1 MNWHPL
7 LSLVVLLIPAL
18 PAETDSQ
25 ETACPKEFLEHWA
38 ESLLDG
44 KLDRTVA
51 FYEDSKEVV
60 AIQSSGKV
68 RKGIAEI
75 RKEYQAAFDEVEF
88 EKVSLKSLSVRQNGG
103 VAWATCEFKADTRV
117 KADQRAWLLHVRSSF
132 VLERSGK
139 SWKIVLEH
147 FSPIAGIPRVQ
158 RK

>member
-1 MNWHPL
+1 MKWHPL
-7 LSLVVLLIPAL
+7 LPLVLLLIPVVR
-18 PAETDSQ
+18 AETDSQ
-25 ETACPKEFLEHWA
+25 DPACPKESLQQWA
-38 ESLLDG
+38 GSLLDG
-44 KLDRTVA
+44 KLDETVA

-60 AIQSSGKV
+60 AIQSTGKV
-68 RKGIAEI
+68 RKGTAQI
-75 RKEYQAAFDEVEF
+75 RKEYQAAFGEVVF
-88 EKVSLKSLSVRQNGG
+88 EKVSLESLSVRQNGD

-132 VLERSGK
+132 VLERSAE